1 MCYND
6 EKIGC
11 DFMAEEKIYK
21 QVPLIGV
28 KNRQCPICK
37 GSMTGTKIGAVMLY
51 KSPDK
56 TKIINQKMRYC
67 KTCDIMYV
75 TSQMCKDIKRAN
87 QGYEVASF
95 HPNSN
100 LDKKYLKYMKN
111 GPSKKEYI
119 EKRIEYDYHP
129 QYVPTQKP
137 VSNSGKAVSS
147 IRIGDKIFD
156 TYHISQCNI
165 KKLAKN
171 VYTTPVGFYNCPIC
185 GKPLIRDYVYA
196 VQVNDT
202 ECIKSNGCMC
212 SSCDAFFTISQKLF
226 YNLEKMR
233 VNKNAYDLK
242 PDYCVS
248 YDYKKYSSIFNEK
261 ESTYKQITVCA
272 KNDLR
277 TYTIVYDSW
286 EENKQENIIYYS
298 SELAV
303 KLLIAERDKKAVDI
317 NNKSFQIVKVRSKN
331 IDIAQK
337 REIDNVVL
345 HKKYFNN
352 ELPEFS
358 SQNTLY
364 VYNGKITCHKK
375 HSVTEI
381 DAYIDDFD
389 GGKYSFFAEYCYD
402 CDKFIM
408 KYDDYKQYLKEY
420 HFFPMKISMLNMNYD
435 DYNRAEQSPLMI
447 NGYTVNATDD
457 YSAGERQKILQGI
470 INNGILS
477 KRKVLDYLEMF
488 IKESENNPRKQIAVS
503 KWKEDKAFV
512 LNYSFNSVP
521 QVRIWK
527 IQCRK

>member
-1 MCYND
+1 M
-6 EKIGC
+6 
-11 DFMAEEKIYK
+11 
-21 QVPLIGV
+21 
-28 KNRQCPICK
+28 
-37 GSMTGTKIGAVMLY
+37 
-51 KSPDK
+51 
-56 TKIINQKMRYC
+56 
-67 KTCDIMYV
+67 
-75 TSQMCKDIKRAN
+75 
-87 QGYEVASF
+87 
-95 HPNSN
+95 
-100 LDKKYLKYMKN
+100 
-111 GPSKKEYI
+111 
-119 EKRIEYDYHP
+119 
-129 QYVPTQKP
+129 
-137 VSNSGKAVSS
+137 
-147 IRIGDKIFD
+147 
-156 TYHISQCNI
+156 
-165 KKLAKN
+165 
-171 VYTTPVGFYNCPIC
+171 
-185 GKPLIRDYVYA
+185 
-196 VQVNDT
+196 
-202 ECIKSNGCMC
+202 
-212 SSCDAFFTISQKLF
+212 
-226 YNLEKMR
+226 
-233 VNKNAYDLK
+233 
-242 PDYCVS
+242 
-248 YDYKKYSSIFNEK
+248 
-261 ESTYKQITVCA
+261 
-272 KNDLR
+272 
-277 TYTIVYDSW
+277 
-286 EENKQENIIYYS
+286 
-298 SELAV
+298 AV

-317 NNKSFQIVKVRSKN
+317 NNKSFEIVKVRSKN

-527 IQCRK
+527 IQRRK